1 MSAAVTF
8 VTCKDRKQ
16 ASSIARALVKEKLAA
31 CVNVVPGIASIYR
44 WNGKVE
50 EAREVLLVIKSRRA
64 LSRKLSDRVR
74 ALHSYD
80 VPEVVTIPIAG
91 GNPAYLR
98 WVRQSTR

>member
-1 MSAAVTF
+1 MSETVTF

-16 ASSIARALVKEKLAA
+16 ATAIARSLVKEKLAA
-31 CVNVVPGIASIYR
+31 CVNVVPGISSIYR
-44 WNGKVE
+44 WEGKVE

-64 LSRKLSDRVR
+64 LSRKLTARVR

-80 VPEVVTIPIAG
+80 VPEVVTLPIAS